1 MDKVKNIEQAK
12 VKKVITFLK
21 NGGQLSIF
29 SPYFLKHDV
38 FYDIKG
44 NALKFSDEVDP
55 KSDPLFLI
63 GNYYKKGYEQ
73 GWMLEG
79 VPCVDS
85 MCSIQ
90 MKADFITRWQYT
102 TIKIVEID
110 RVEQSFKSL
119 DEVQSYDSA
128 LNSSVFDCSYT
139 ALLNALKR
147 AKLAINVNT
156 SGTLTLKGEI
166 DNKVQELACL

>member
-110 RVEQSFKSL
+110 R
-119 DEVQSYDSA
+119 
-128 LNSSVFDCSYT
+128 LN
-139 ALLNALKR
+139 
-147 AKLAINVNT
+147 
-156 SGTLTLKGEI
+156 
-166 DNKVQELACL
+166 